1 MLSSSAEGLNI
12 LPPVAVFPALVSK
25 VLLRPCLLASL
36 ASSFFFA
43 AKIEGSV
50 LSIGGGGAG
59 GGAGGAGI
67 LGLPNPGNR
76 LIVSLTSCKVDTVL
90 SPNCSNPEEL

>member
-36 ASSFFFA
+36 ASSCFFA
-43 AKIEGSV
+43 AAIEGSV

-59 GGAGGAGI
+59 GWVGVGGGVGTPSSPPSTPKI
-67 LGLPNPGNR
+67 L
-76 LIVSLTSCKVDTVL
+76 SLRH
-90 SPNCSNPEEL
+90 